1 LRQKVENFGMLMLS
15 EENLFHMLW
24 SCVNPGYGRFGFLV
38 DSGNYILGCSLEL
51 LNLKKKKMSTVPI
64 INRRA

>member
-1 LRQKVENFGMLMLS
+1 
-15 EENLFHMLW
+15 MLW